1 MARPELLSIVIPC
14 YRSAGYIEKTVDELC
29 AALEGWCPF
38 EVVLVNDGSPD
49 HVQELIDA
57 LIKKDERIHFVEL
70 GANRGQHY
78 ATLRGFGVTKG
89 DVVVTVDD
97 DGQNPPSAVK
107 TVAEAL
113 ASGPHDV
120 VYGRFETTAQTGFR
134 KLASRTNRWMSKHTL
149 GNVQQLSI
157 TNVRAI
163 RGELARAVSR
173 AMSST
178 PYIDALLWR
187 STRRLGEV
195 QVEHRPREAGQSTY
209 NLWKLIKLWIS
220 HLTLLTVLPLQVAS
234 AGSIVVSVVGFL
246 LGVVQLVRA
255 LLTGGAPAG
264 WLSLFLVT
272 CFLFSMLFAFLA
284 VVSTYVGRVYVE
296 LNARGID
303 WVRSTSGDKRGTGS

>member
-29 AALEGWCPF
+29 AELKDFCPF
-38 EVVLVNDGSPD
+38 EIILVNDGSPD
-49 HVQELIDA
+49 HVQQVIDE

-78 ATLRGFGVTKG
+78 ATLRGFGIAKG
-89 DVVVTVDD
+89 DCVVTVDD
-97 DGQNPPSAVK
+97 DGQNPPAAVK
-107 TVAEAL
+107 AVAEAL
-113 ASGPHDV
+113 VSGNHDV

-149 GNVQQLSI
+149 GNAQQLSI

-195 QVEHRPREAGQSTY
+195 QVPHRPREAGASTY
-209 NLWKLIKLWIS
+209 NLWKLLKLWVS

-234 AGSIVVSVVGFL
+234 FGSIVVAVLGLV
-246 LGVVQLVRA
+246 LGVVQLVRSIVQ
-255 LLTGGAPAG
+255 GGAPAG

-272 CFLFSMLFAFLA
+272 CFLFSLLFAFLA
-284 VVSTYVGRVYVE
+284 VVSTYVGRIYVE

-303 WVRSTSGDKRGTGS
+303 WVRSTSGEKRGNAS